1 MKKESEG
8 DHIREGRRSV
18 RNGGMYRSL
27 VEILRRKNGSQM
39 VEASIVLPLVIL
51 VAMLL
56 IRVMVFYMEI
66 LCAGVRLHGNTI
78 AEQTDRLDITIK
90 RNVREDRVDLA
101 PGGVLRHSPG
111 KDLKAEWYL
120 INFDQQVRARVLAE
134 DPGEEK

>member
-1 MKKESEG
+1 MKRESEG
-8 DHIREGRRSV
+8 DHIRRVRSDLLTIDLFRRFS
-18 RNGGMYRSL
+18 GAF
-27 VEILRRKNGSQM
+27 RRKNGSQM

-56 IRVMVFYMEI
+56 IRVMIFYMEI

-101 PGGVLRHSPG
+101 PGGVFRHSPG

-120 INFDQQVRARVLAE
+120 INFDQQVRARVLVK

>member
-1 MKKESEG
+1 MKIESEE
-8 DHIREGRRSV
+8 DHIRQVRACLHVGSLYHRFSV
-18 RNGGMYRSL
+18 A
-27 VEILRRKNGSQM
+27 LRRKNGSQM
-39 VEASIVLPLVIL
+39 IEASIVLPLVIL
-51 VAMLL
+51 VVMLL

-90 RNVREDRVDLA
+90 RNEREDRVDLA

-120 INFDQQVRARVLAE
+120 INFDQQVRAREMVN
-134 DPGEEK
+134 DPDGDK